1 MDFQDKADE
10 LGKKYSIARGKVYDV
25 MLRVETQLKIKR
37 PEEYLRNKDTFYRK
51 TYFIANERLRLK
63 QQSKLQSQSGLEQIS
78 NETQSR

>member
-51 TYFIANERLRLK
+51 TYFIANERLRS
-63 QQSKLQSQSGLEQIS
+63 QQAAIIEHQSKLERIS
-78 NETQSR
+78 NEAYQR